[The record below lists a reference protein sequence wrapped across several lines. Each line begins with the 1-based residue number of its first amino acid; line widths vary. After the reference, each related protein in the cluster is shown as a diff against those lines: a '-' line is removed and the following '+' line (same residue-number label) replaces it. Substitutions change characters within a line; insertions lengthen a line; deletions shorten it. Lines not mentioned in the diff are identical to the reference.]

1 MLYLYSLFENLI
13 LMRVTLTKT
22 DSRTGKESCN
32 LLTVK
37 ALMERVQSPTKADRS
52 NLERYRQAVPLL
64 HGMRAGNG
72 YADRLPLVCP
82 ALEYAADGQ
91 EVKRYNGIV
100 LLEADGLTGS
110 GEAVQV
116 KAQARLLPQTVA
128 ALTGADG
135 RSVKILAAFSLPDG
149 TLPQKRGLYGP
160 FHAHAYRLAVACY
173 QALLPFPVT
182 LKEALPETRFRL
194 SMDEEAY
201 YNPQATPFCMEQPQ
215 AFPGEMTF
223 AESRKRQGNPLARLE
238 PGTDT
243 LLSVRQ
249 LYEAALSHA
258 IDATEGWKRGND
270 LRPLLVNLAETCFH
284 AGIPEEETVCQT
296 LMHYPDADRF
306 VLRTLIHTLYKECR
320 GTRRGAAM
328 TAEQAML
335 LRMEE
340 FMERRFEFRLNTV
353 TEEVEYRRRDSMHF
367 QFRPA
372 DRRARNSI
380 AMDALK
386 EGIAVWDRDVDRYL
400 GSDRIP
406 VYNPVEDYL
415 WGTGKWDG
423 RDRIRELADCVPC
436 AEGEQW
442 RTFFRRW
449 FLGMV
454 AHWRGMDRQHGNSTV
469 PLLVG
474 AQGCRKSTFCRI
486 LLPPE
491 LRFAYTDSLDFRS
504 KRDAELALGRFLL
517 VNLDEFDQIGDR
529 QQGFLKHLLQ
539 KPTVKVRKPYAA
551 SIEEVR
557 RYASFIATSNHTD
570 LLKDP
575 SGSRRFI
582 CIEVTG
588 TIRTD
593 IRIDY
598 RQLYAQAMQALNTGE
613 RYWMDDADEAAL
625 TRANRR
631 FEQQTPVEVALC
643 SMLQPAPSDSEGEEL
658 TLIEIAELLN
668 ARSKTL
674 KLKLTAGVVS
684 NLGKLMQK
692 YKFTYRRTNRGK
704 LYRVIHI

>member
-1 MLYLYSLFENLI
+1 
-13 LMRVTLTKT
+13 MRVTLTRT
-22 DSRTGKESCN
+22 DSQTGKESCS

-64 HGMRAGNG
+64 HGMRAGNE

-100 LLEADGLTGS
+100 LLETDGLTGD
-110 GEAVQV
+110 GEAEQV

-135 RSVKILAAFSLPDG
+135 RSVKILTAFSLPDG
-149 TLPQKRGLYGP
+149 TLPQARSLYGP

-182 LKEALPETRFRL
+182 LKELLPETRFRL

-223 AESRKRQGNPLARLE
+223 AESRKRKENPLARLE

-243 LLSVRQ
+243 RLSMQR
-249 LYEAALSHA
+249 LYEAALSRA
-258 IDATEGWKRGND
+258 IDATDEWKRGND

-320 GTRRGAAM
+320 GTRRGAAL
-328 TAEQAML
+328 TAEQTML

-367 QFRPA
+367 HFRPA

-400 GSDRIP
+400 GSDRIL

-436 AEGEQW
+436 AEGKQW
-442 RTFFRRW
+442 QIFFRQW

-517 VNLDEFDQIGDR
+517 VNLDEFDQISDR

-643 SMLQPAPSDSEGEEL
+643 SMLQPAPSDSEGKEL

>member
-1 MLYLYSLFENLI
+1 
-13 LMRVTLTKT
+13 MRVTLTKK

-37 ALMERVQSPTKADRS
+37 ALMERIQSPTKADRS
-52 NLERYRQAVPLL
+52 NLERYRQAVPFL
-64 HGMRAGNG
+64 HGMRAGNE

-100 LLEADGLTGS
+100 LLETDGLTGG
-110 GEAVQV
+110 GEAEQV

-128 ALTGADG
+128 VLTGADG
-135 RSVKILAAFSLPDG
+135 RSVKILTAFSLPDG
-149 TLPQKRGLYGP
+149 TLPQARSLYGP

-182 LKEALPETRFRL
+182 LKEPLPETRFRL
-194 SMDEEAY
+194 SMDKEAY

-223 AESRKRQGNPLARLE
+223 AESRKRKENPLARLE

-243 LLSVRQ
+243 WLSMQR
-249 LYEAALSHA
+249 LYEAALSRA
-258 IDATEGWKRGND
+258 IDATDEWKRGND
-270 LRPLLVNLAETCFH
+270 LRPLLVKLAEECFR
-284 AGIPEEETVCQT
+284 ADIPEEETVCQT
-296 LMHYPDADRF
+296 LMHYPDADEF

-320 GTRRGAAM
+320 GTRRSAGL
-328 TAEQAML
+328 TPEQIML
-335 LRMEE
+335 LRTEE

-353 TEEVEYRRRDSMHF
+353 TEEVEYRRRDSIHF
-367 QFRPA
+367 HFRPA

-406 VYNPVEDYL
+406 AYNPVEDYL
-415 WGTGKWDG
+415 WSTGKWDG

-436 AEGEQW
+436 AEREQW

-491 LRFAYTDSLDFRS
+491 LRFAYADSLDFRS

-539 KPTVKVRKPYAA
+539 KPAVRLVHRHKQPHRPAERPVGQPPLHLHRSDRNHPHRHPHRLPPALRPGHAGTQHGRTLLDGRRRRSGTDPGKPPLRAADSGRGGTVQHAP
-551 SIEEVR
+551 
-557 RYASFIATSNHTD
+557 
-570 LLKDP
+570 
-575 SGSRRFI
+575 
-582 CIEVTG
+582 
-588 TIRTD
+588 
-593 IRIDY
+593 
-598 RQLYAQAMQALNTGE
+598 
-613 RYWMDDADEAAL
+613 
-625 TRANRR
+625 TR
-631 FEQQTPVEVALC
+631 PVG
-643 SMLQPAPSDSEGEEL
+643 Q
-658 TLIEIAELLN
+658 
-668 ARSKTL
+668 
-674 KLKLTAGVVS
+674 
-684 NLGKLMQK
+684 
-692 YKFTYRRTNRGK
+692 RGK
-704 LYRVIHI
+704 RADPHRNSGTAERPIENPEAEAHGRGRIQSGQADAEIQVLLQTNEQRKTISGHSYLTD